1 MEVAPGIYRITVA
14 EERSPGLFAPNSYL
28 VVGGRAAAFVDTG
41 HNIPEH
47 IQARLNYWR
56 GIGAPKADYI
66 FLTHRHRDH
75 VGGASAISAATGAPI
90 VTSEVEQA
98 PIDQALLDGARV
110 GRVARDGEAFD
121 LGGVTLETVCA
132 PGHTMGSL
140 CVFHRQQRA
149 LFTGDNVLGSG
160 STVIHPH
167 EGDIALYIQ
176 SLERLGGYGA
186 QVIYP
191 GHGAPVRDPQAK
203 LRELVAHRLEREQQV
218 LDCLRHGKDT
228 VEAIFGELYPELEGR
243 LHNMAREQVRSHLA
257 KLVREG
263 KVAASA
269 DGASYAIM

>member
-1 MEVAPGIYRITVA
+1 MELAPGIYRITVA
-14 EERSPGLFAPNSYL
+14 EERSPGLYAPNSYL
-28 VVGGRAAAFVDTG
+28 VVGSSAAAFVDTG

-47 IQARLNYWR
+47 VQARLNYWR
-56 GIGAPKADYI
+56 SVGEPRVEYI

-75 VGGASAISAATGAPI
+75 MGGASAISVATGASI
-90 VTSEVEQA
+90 VTSEAERA

-121 LGGVTLETVCA
+121 LGGVTLETVYA
-132 PGHTMGSL
+132 PGHTMGSM

-176 SLERLGGYGA
+176 SLEHLIGYGA

-191 GHGAPVRDPQAK
+191 GHGAPVRAPEAK
-203 LRELVAHRLEREQQV
+203 LRELVSHRLEREQQV
-218 LDCLRHGKDT
+218 LDCLRRGKGT
-228 VEAIFGELYPELEGR
+228 IEAIFGELYPELEGR
-243 LHNMAREQVRSHLA
+243 LHHMAREQIRSHLA
-257 KLVREG
+257 KLVREE
-263 KVAASA
+263 KAVASA
-269 DGASYAIM
+269 DGASYALK